1 MRRRP
6 ASETPV
12 AALIVS
18 ISLKTSSRLFGS
30 RIRNGTPSRS
40 SPGRFRSIPG
50 TLREAKTKSGS
61 RAATL
66 IMSIFR
72 SGPTF
77 GRALTS
83 RGKSDQSSTP
93 TTRAPSPSA
102 NRISVLL
109 QVSETIRCGTVRLMS
124 NDRPPAIHND
134 DLPGDEIRPLHK
146 EEDRLG
152 HIGRIADPSE
162 GGGPH
167 DRLSLLLTVLLRKQ
181 HRAGRHCV
189 HLNLRRKRL
198 GEALGQRDQRAF

>member
-12 AALIVS
+12 AAPIVS
-18 ISLKTSSRLFGS
+18 ISLKTSSRLLGS
-30 RIRNGTPSRS
+30 RTRNGRPNRSR
-40 SPGRFRSIPG
+40 PGRFRSIPG

-66 IMSIFR
+66 AISIFR

-93 TTRAPSPSA
+93 TTRAPSPRA

-109 QVSETIRCGTVRLMS
+109 QVSETIRCGPVRLMS
-124 NDRPPAIHND
+124 NDRTPPIYYD

-152 HIGRIADPSE
+152 HIGRIADPFE

-167 DRLSLLLTVLLRKQ
+167 DRLSLLLAVFLREKD
-181 HRAGRHCV
+181 RAGRYCV
-189 HLNLRRKRL
+189 HLNLRRQRL
-198 GEALGQRDQRAF
+198 CD

>member
-6 ASETPV
+6 DSETPV

-18 ISLKTSSRLFGS
+18 ISSKISLRLLGS
-30 RIRNGTPSRS
+30 RAKNGRATPSR
-40 SPGRFRSIPG
+40 PGRFRSIPG

-66 IMSIFR
+66 VMSIFR

-93 TTRAPSPSA
+93 TTCAPRPSA
-102 NRISVLL
+102 NRISELL
-109 QVSETIRCGTVRLMS
+109 QVSGTIRCGPVRLMS
-124 NDRPPAIHND
+124 NDRPPAIHNNH
-134 DLPGDEIRPLHK
+134 LPGDEIRPLPK

-152 HIGRIADPSE
+152 HIGRIADPFE
-162 GGGPH
+162 GGGAH
-167 DRLSLLLTVLLRKQ
+167 HRLPPSVTLPLP
-181 HRAGRHCV
+181 
-189 HLNLRRKRL
+189 
-198 GEALGQRDQRAF
+198 